1 MLHLLPALWEWLPST
16 WPRSVLCAE
25 GLLCYLLVLTV
36 FLCLKEDMGMMYS
49 DLLIYRRLWKITMTE
64 AYSMF
69 CKVLFLWKDNCTPC
83 R

>member
-1 MLHLLPALWEWLPST
+1 MLSLSADCLPLSE
-16 WPRSVLCAE
+16 
-25 GLLCYLLVLTV
+25 
-36 FLCLKEDMGMMYS
+36 EDMGMMYS

-69 CKVLFLWKDNCTPC
+69 CKLLFLWKDNCTPC